1 MPCAAVDS
9 AVWNSLSGS
18 SFALLKKQATLAVDK
33 KTSDS
38 KELVKLLLESQG
50 KMVDK
55 FNKEVAKPAIQQVY
69 YEDIQ
74 ADDVVSK
81 QPYARSYLEQLPTPV
96 PISQA
101 EKPLP
106 QQAAPLSSPPLWRVC
121 SSASATAT
129 SPP

>member
-9 AVWNSLSGS
+9 AVWNSLSAS

-81 QPYARSYLEQLPTPV
+81 QP
-96 PISQA
+96 
-101 EKPLP
+101 
-106 QQAAPLSSPPLWRVC
+106 
-121 SSASATAT
+121 
-129 SPP
+129 